1 MIPLYIAIGGMIG
14 ALLRYAISGVIQG
27 KKYFPA
33 GTLGVNLIGSFLIG
47 FVMFSSEY
55 YGIFSQEMRT
65 LITIGFLGSFTTM
78 STFSYESFRLLMEGN
93 LIYFAGN
100 IILNVGGCL
109 LAVYFGRTAAMT
121 LWRVG
126 M

>member
-1 MIPLYIAIGGMIG
+1 MIPLYVAIGGVIG

-27 KKYFPA
+27 KRYFPI
-33 GTLGVNLIGSFLIG
+33 GTLGVNVIGSFFVG

-55 YGIFSQEMRT
+55 YGLFSQEMRT

-78 STFSYESFRLLMEGN
+78 STFSYESLRLLMEGN
-93 LIYFAGN
+93 LIYFAEN
-100 IILNVGGCL
+100 IILNVVGCL
-109 LAVYFGRTAAMT
+109 LAVYFGRITAMT
-121 LWRVG
+121 VWRMG